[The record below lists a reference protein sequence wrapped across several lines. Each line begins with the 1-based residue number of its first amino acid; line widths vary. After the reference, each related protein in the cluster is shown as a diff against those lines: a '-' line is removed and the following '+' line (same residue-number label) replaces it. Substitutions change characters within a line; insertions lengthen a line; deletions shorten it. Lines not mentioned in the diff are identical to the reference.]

1 MNRRA
6 WPLLALAALFFG
18 PLLLSILLYAGRD
31 TFGGFALVPNPD
43 RELIEAPQP
52 NIPLHPLRLH
62 NGTETDPAWSR
73 SRWSLIYARIS
84 ACGDECQAALTRLH
98 QVWLTLGGDRE
109 RVQQILLVPA
119 SELPADVP
127 AELLSGILDAA
138 EDQELVRL
146 LGQER
151 LEAGRYFVVDPLGNV
166 ILTYP
171 DDADQGRLREDLERL
186 LDVSRVG

>member
-18 PLLLSILLYAGRD
+18 PLLLSIVLYAGRD
-31 TFGGFALVPNPD
+31 TFGGFAMVPNPD

-52 NIPLHPLRLH
+52 IIPLRALRLH
-62 NGTETDPAWSR
+62 DGTETDAAWAR

-84 ACGDECQAALTRLH
+84 GCGEECRAALTRMH

-109 RVQQILLVPA
+109 RVQQVLLIPA
-119 SELPADVP
+119 NELPADVP
-127 AELLSGILDAA
+127 AELLTGILDAST
-138 EDQELVRL
+138 DPDLVRL
-146 LGQER
+146 LGQAR
-151 LEAGRYFVVDPLGNV
+151 LEEGRYFVIDPLGNV

-171 DDADQGRLREDLERL
+171 DDADQGRLLEDLERL

>member
-1 MNRRA
+1 
-6 WPLLALAALFFG
+6 
-18 PLLLSILLYAGRD
+18 
-31 TFGGFALVPNPD
+31 
-43 RELIEAPQP
+43 
-52 NIPLHPLRLH
+52 LRS
-62 NGTETDPAWSR
+62 ASC
-73 SRWSLIYARIS
+73 ARF
-84 ACGDECQAALTRLH
+84 RH
-98 QVWLTLGGDRE
+98 
-109 RVQQILLVPA
+109 
-119 SELPADVP
+119 
-127 AELLSGILDAA
+127 AA